1 MKRKMIPLIL
11 MLAAGAITSI
21 ITYLRDFELTTMLWI
36 LLFVLIVFYILGL
49 VIKKILDVFDRQ
61 IKERE
66 EKEKADEGAVIEK
79 ELSEEDEQNTA
90 KPDDGQA

>member
-49 VIKKILDVFDRQ
+49 VIKKILDVFDKQ

-66 EKEKADEGAVIEK
+66 EKADEGAVIEK

>member
-49 VIKKILDVFDRQ
+49 VIKKILDMFDKQ
-61 IKERE
+61 IKEQE

-79 ELSEEDEQNTA
+79 ELSEEDGQNTG
-90 KPDDGQA
+90 KPEENQE

>member
-49 VIKKILDVFDRQ
+49 VIKKILDVFDKQ